1 MSNKDA
7 AGMPD
12 ELFEHDAGAVAED
25 KMNEVPKASGEES
38 GNAVTR
44 IIDIPATKSDFVGVY
59 LLKSKTLAE
68 SKSGAPYL
76 RLRLSDKSGEI
87 DAFVWENV
95 GSTESAIRRGQVIKL
110 KGRLN
115 IYQQRPNVKVLK
127 LRPAL
132 EDEYDVSEIVEGP
145 KTSLDDLFTVVTESI
160 QKVTDPDYRALL
172 EDVFSDEKFVA
183 KFRIAPGAKAIH
195 HAYPGG
201 LLEHTVSLLR
211 LASSVIEIYGDLDAD
226 LLITSCI
233 LHDIGK
239 MEEYNSDLAVE
250 RTTEGRLLGHIVLGL
265 LKLQSYIEKLDSF
278 PSEKWR
284 KLLHA
289 LISHHGSLEWG
300 SPQVPMTLEA
310 IVLHYIDNLDAKL
323 SQFRTVSEKH
333 KDPNFEGFT
342 TYDRFLE
349 RYVYFGDRL
358 SKTEDGQQ

>member
-1 MSNKDA
+1 MAEKPDA
-7 AGMPD
+7 PLRHDSGSAGED
-12 ELFEHDAGAVAED
+12 RANEL
-25 KMNEVPKASGEES
+25 PKAGDGESGET
-38 GNAVTR
+38 VTR
-44 IIDIPATKSDFVGVY
+44 IVDIPTVKSDFVGVY
-59 LLKSKTLAE
+59 LLKSKTFSETKA
-68 SKSGAPYL
+68 GAPYL
-76 RLRLSDKSGEI
+76 RLRLSDCTGEI

-95 GSTESAIRRGQVIKL
+95 GSTDSAISQGQVIKL

-115 IYQQRPNVKVLK
+115 IFQQRPNVKVLHI
-127 LRPAL
+127 RSAL
-132 EDEYDVSEIVEGP
+132 DNEYDVSEIVDSP
-145 KTSLDDLFTVVTESI
+145 KTHLDDLLAVVTESI
-160 QKVTDPDYRALL
+160 ERVADPDYRALL
-172 EDVFSDEKFVA
+172 EKIFSDKKFVA
-183 KFRIAPGAKAIH
+183 RFKTAPGAKAIH

-211 LASSVIEIYGDLDAD
+211 LASSVLEIYGDLDAD

-239 MEEYNSDLAVE
+239 MDEYNSDLAVE

-265 LKLQSYIEKLDSF
+265 LQLQRYVEKFDSF

-310 IVLHYIDNLDAKL
+310 IALHYIDNLDAKL
-323 SQFRTVSEKH
+323 GQFRALVEKH
-333 KDPNFEGFT
+333 KDPNFKGFT

-349 RYVYFGDRL
+349 RWVYFGD
-358 SKTEDGQQ
+358 SAGKTGDERK

>member
-1 MSNKDA
+1 
-7 AGMPD
+7 MPD
-12 ELFEHDAGAVAED
+12 ELLGRGSGAVAED
-25 KMNEVPKASGEES
+25 KMKGAPKASGEAS

-44 IIDIPATKSDFVGVY
+44 IIDIPNTKSDFVGVY
-59 LLKSKTLAE
+59 LLKSKTPSETKA
-68 SKSGAPYL
+68 GAPYL
-76 RLRLSDKSGEI
+76 KLRVSDCTGEI

-95 GSTESAIRRGQVIKL
+95 GSTESAIKRGQVIKV

-115 IYQQRPNVKVLK
+115 IFQQRPNIKVLNI
-127 LRPAL
+127 RPAL
-132 EDEYDVSEIVEGP
+132 EDEYDIGAIAEGP
-145 KTSLDDLFTVVTESI
+145 KTSLDDLFAKVTENI

-172 EDVFSDEKFVA
+172 EEVFSDEKFVSRF
-183 KFRIAPGAKAIH
+183 KVAPGAKAIH

-211 LASSVIEIYGDLDAD
+211 LASSIIEIYGDLDAD

-265 LKLQSYIEKLDSF
+265 LKLQSYVEKLDSF

-310 IVLHYIDNLDAKL
+310 IALHYIDNLDAKL

-342 TYDRFLE
+342 TYDKFLE

-358 SKTEDGQQ
+358 SKTEDEQQ